1 MDLLTLTGLLVGFGA
16 ILAVISER
24 AATPFGCYGTR
35 LRGSSCLAG
44 QSAAG

>member
-1 MDLLTLTGLLVGFGA
+1 MDLLTLTGLLIGFGA

-24 AATPFGCYGTR
+24 VVTPSGCCGTR
-35 LRGSSCLAG
+35 LHGSSCLVG